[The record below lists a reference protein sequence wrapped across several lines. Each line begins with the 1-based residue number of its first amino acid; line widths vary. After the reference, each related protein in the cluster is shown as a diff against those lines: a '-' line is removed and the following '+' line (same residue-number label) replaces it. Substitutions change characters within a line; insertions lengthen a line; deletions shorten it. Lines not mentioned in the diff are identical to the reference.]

1 MTLVDCQPAS
11 STPVTELVSQGRSS
25 LNQQI
30 YLRLRLALSLNL
42 RRQIFVTVCDDVE
55 LRDRLALQLR
65 TDLANAH
72 TTPVTEKNGV
82 APLQAS
88 PSRIVSLGLNLPN
101 PDILGQINHWLS
113 QHSNRPANWVPT
125 FQIVGIEALT
135 RQPVHIQRA
144 FLDSLQRF
152 AKQRSSIEFNLVL
165 WVSRPWCRSIQQSVP
180 EFWRWHT
187 GIFEFEGDP
196 APLGERRNQGA
207 GNQKSRKAPQ
217 SSTLIPL
224 PKRVEDSPPT
234 PLTPPRQ
241 AEQNPPSSPVPIA
254 KRITPKGEQIIADN
268 SSSPNFSTPPDP
280 QPAKPKAP
288 INRTRAD
295 SEFADLVLASVMQ
308 DVEQADG
315 ISLDQVAADH
325 PSLEPMRLLQHLEE
339 LQLAQAPPASHAAA
353 YRQLGD
359 WYRDRVE
366 QGHSSQSNL
375 TVTVRAY
382 EQVLRFLEPTS
393 SQAPDVLNDVGN
405 LYWMLSRCPT
415 AADIALPNLEK
426 ALKAYQLALSKINP
440 QTRPSTFAMVQN
452 NLGSA
457 YSDLAQRQNPA
468 ENLQQAIAAYQS
480 SLQYRQIEEEASRY
494 AATQNNLGTA
504 HWNLAQHQNPIDNLQ
519 QAIAYYSAALRHYD
533 PDQEPLHY
541 AMLQNNMGT
550 AYWNLAQC
558 AQGSEQADATPGD
571 FLLLA
576 IGAYRIALMYRTLDA
591 APAAYASTQ
600 NNLGTAYWHLANQPS
615 THYDEA
621 EGYLHQAIAAY
632 KEAIAAV
639 DYLTTHMPHPPALT
653 FDRFST
659 YNNLGSAFYQLATAT
674 HAELDTQQRLAYL
687 EASLSHHVQ
696 ALHGWQDKPDFY
708 STALNCIVQNVRAFH
723 ERSGIQGQTQ
733 ALSKIPATLIPAVM
747 KQL

>member
-1 MTLVDCQPAS
+1 
-11 STPVTELVSQGRSS
+11 

-42 RRQIFVTVCDDVE
+42 RRQVFVTVCDDVE

-65 TDLANAH
+65 TDLAHSHSGNGI
-72 TTPVTEKNGV
+72 TP
-82 APLQAS
+82 ASLQAS

-101 PDILGQINHWLS
+101 PDVLGQINHWLT
-113 QHSNRPANWVPT
+113 QHSATRSDWVPT

-187 GIFEFEGDP
+187 GIFEFEGEP
-196 APLGERRNQGA
+196 APLGERKHQGA
-207 GNQKSRKAPQ
+207 GDQKIRKNARP
-217 SSTLIPL
+217 SNPVPL
-224 PKRVEDSPPT
+224 PKHVEETPPS
-234 PLTPPRQ
+234 LTPPRQ
-241 AEQNPPSSPVPIA
+241 AEQNSPPSPIPLAKPVEDNPSSPAQRNEVLAHPLSLTSS
-254 KRITPKGEQIIADN
+254 TPKPLI
-268 SSSPNFSTPPDP
+268 SRS
-280 QPAKPKAP
+280 
-288 INRTRAD
+288 RAD

-308 DVEQADG
+308 DVEPANG
-315 ISLDQVAADH
+315 ASLDHLAADH

-339 LQLAQAPPASHAAA
+339 LQLAQAPRASHAAA

-359 WYRDRVE
+359 WYRDRIE

-375 TVTVRAY
+375 TITIRAY

-393 SQAPDVLNDVGN
+393 SQVPDVLNDVGN
-405 LYWMLSRCPT
+405 LYWMLSRCAT
-415 AADIALPNLEK
+415 AADSALPNLEK

-440 QTRPSTFAMVQN
+440 QTRPSTYAMIQN

-468 ENLQQAIAAYQS
+468 ENLQQAITAYQL
-480 SLQYRQIEEEASRY
+480 SLQYRQVEEDASRY

-504 HWNLAQHQNPIDNLQ
+504 YWNLAQHRDPIDNLQ
-519 QAIAYYSAALRHYD
+519 QAIAYYSAALRQYD

-541 AMLQNNMGT
+541 AMLQNNLGT

-576 IGAYRIALMYRTLDA
+576 IGAYRIALMYRTLEA
-591 APAAYASTQ
+591 APTAYAATQ

-615 THYDEA
+615 THYEDA

-639 DYLTTHMPHPPALT
+639 DSLASTSTPVLT

-659 YNNLGSAFYQLATAT
+659 HNNLGSAFYQLATAA
-674 HAELDTQQRLAYL
+674 HAGLDGQQRSAYL

-696 ALHGWQDKPDFY
+696 ALHGWQGKPDFY
-708 STALNCIVQNVRAFH
+708 ATALNCIVQNIRAFH
-723 ERSGIQGQTQ
+723 ERGGIQGQTL

>member
-1 MTLVDCQPAS
+1 MTFVDCQPAS
-11 STPVTELVSQGRSS
+11 SNPVTELVSQNRSS

-42 RRQIFVTVCDDVE
+42 RRQIFLAVCDDVE
-55 LRDRLALQLR
+55 LRDRFAIQLR
-65 TDLANAH
+65 TDLTNH
-72 TTPVTEKNGV
+72 SSSEIERNGGRSGNGTT
-82 APLQAS
+82 AASLQAN

-101 PDILGQINHWLS
+101 PDVLGQINHWLT
-113 QHSNRPANWVPT
+113 QHSANRPDHWVPT

-135 RQPVHIQRA
+135 RQPVHIQHA

-152 AKQRSSIEFNLVL
+152 AKQRSTLEFNLVL

-196 APLGERRNQGA
+196 APISERKNKGTGDQG
-207 GNQKSRKAPQ
+207 SRKISAP
-217 SSTLIPL
+217 SSLPAKRNEVLPL
-224 PKRVEDSPPT
+224 TKRVEAPAPV
-234 PLTPPRQ
+234 RK
-241 AEQNPPSSPVPIA
+241 AEQSLSSSLSPPPSSL
-254 KRITPKGEQIIADN
+254 N
-268 SSSPNFSTPPDP
+268 SEP
-280 QPAKPKAP
+280 QPSKPKTP
-288 INRTRAD
+288 INRSRAD

-315 ISLDQVAADH
+315 TSLDQIPTDH

-339 LQLAQAPPASHAAA
+339 LQLDQAPPASLAAA

-366 QGHSSQSNL
+366 QGHTSQSNL
-375 TVTVRAY
+375 SITIRAY

-393 SQAPDVLNDVGN
+393 SQVPDVLNDVGN

-415 AADIALPNLEK
+415 AADLALPHLEK

-440 QTRPSTFAMVQN
+440 QTRPSTYAMIQN

-468 ENLQQAIAAYQS
+468 ENLQQAITAYQL
-480 SLQYRQIEEEASRY
+480 SLQYRQIEGDASRY

-504 HWNLAQHQNPIDNLQ
+504 YWNLAQHQNPIDNLQ
-519 QAIAYYSAALRHYD
+519 QAIAFYSAALRQYD

-541 AMLQNNMGT
+541 AMLQNNLGT

-558 AQGSEQADATPGD
+558 AQGSEQSDAAPGD
-571 FLLLA
+571 FLQLA
-576 IGAYRIALMYRTLDA
+576 IGAYRIALMYRTLEA
-591 APAAYASTQ
+591 APAAYAATQ

-615 THYDEA
+615 THYEDA
-621 EGYLHQAIAAY
+621 EGYLHHAIAAY

-639 DYLTTHMPHPPALT
+639 DYLVTTSAPALT

-659 YNNLGSAFYQLATAT
+659 HNNLGSAFYQLATAA
-674 HAELDTQQRLAYL
+674 HAELDTQQRSAYL

-696 ALHGWQDKPDFY
+696 ALHGWQEKPDFY
-708 STALNCIVQNVRAFH
+708 ATALNCIVQNIRAFH
-723 ERSGIQGQTQ
+723 ERSGIQGQTL

>member
-1 MTLVDCQPAS
+1 MTLVDRQPAS
-11 STPVTELVSQGRSS
+11 SNAVTELVSHNRSS

-42 RRQIFVTVCDDVE
+42 RRQIFVAVCDDVD

-65 TDLANAH
+65 TDLAHAH
-72 TTPVTEKNGV
+72 TSPDEKNGGRSGNG
-82 APLQAS
+82 AAS
-88 PSRIVSLGLNLPN
+88 LHAGSSRIVSLGLNLPN
-101 PDILGQINHWLS
+101 PDVLGQTTQWLT
-113 QHSNRPANWVPT
+113 QHSTNRPDQWVPT

-152 AKQRSSIEFNLVL
+152 AKQRSTLEFNLVL
-165 WVSRPWCRSIQQSVP
+165 WLSRPWCRSIQQSVP

-196 APLGERRNQGA
+196 APLGERKNKGA
-207 GNQKSRKAPQ
+207 GDQKSRKPPQ
-217 SSTLIPL
+217 PSTLNPL
-224 PKRVEDSPPT
+224 PKHTEDSPPT
-234 PLTPPRQ
+234 PLTPPR
-241 AEQNPPSSPVPIA
+241 ATEQSSPSPLLA
-254 KRITPKGEQIIADN
+254 KQDKVLPHP
-268 SSSPNFSTPPDP
+268 S
-280 QPAKPKAP
+280 KPKAP
-288 INRTRAD
+288 INRSRAD

-308 DVEQADG
+308 EVEQSDG
-315 ISLDQVAADH
+315 ASLDQLAADH

-339 LQLAQAPPASHAAA
+339 LQLDQAPPASHAAA

-359 WYRDRVE
+359 WYRDRIE
-366 QGHSSQSNL
+366 QGHTSQSNL
-375 TVTVRAY
+375 TITIRAY

-393 SQAPDVLNDVGN
+393 SQVPDVLNDVGN

-415 AADIALPNLEK
+415 AADLALSHLEK

-440 QTRPSTFAMVQN
+440 QTRPTTYAMIQN

-480 SLQYRQIEEEASRY
+480 SLQYRQSEGDASRY

-504 HWNLAQHQNPIDNLQ
+504 YWNLAQHQDPIDNLQ
-519 QAIAYYSAALRHYD
+519 QAITFYSAALRQYD

-558 AQGSEQADATPGD
+558 AQGSDQTDATPGD

-576 IGAYRIALMYRTLDA
+576 IGAYRIALMYRTLEA
-591 APAAYASTQ
+591 APTAYAATQ

-615 THYDEA
+615 THYEDA

-639 DYLTTHMPHPPALT
+639 DALAATSTPVLT

-659 YNNLGSAFYQLATAT
+659 HNNLGSAFYQLATAA
-674 HAELDTQQRLAYL
+674 HAELDTHQRSAYL

-696 ALHGWQDKPDFY
+696 ALHGWQNKPDFY
-708 STALNCIVQNVRAFH
+708 ATALNCIVQNIRAFH
-723 ERSGIQGQTQ
+723 ERSGIQGQTL